1 MKKAALVLATSV
13 AFFFGAV
20 SAEAGRKMV
29 SMPSAKSVATG
40 AGTAVKDTD
49 RLRIPGEP
57 GTEYIPRTPSGTK
70 GTPIKVLP
78 TIDYSIPRTITQSKN
93 ILKGNLGQILLQG
106 SIAAAVGAVGWV
118 MSDDNT
124 KLQKK
129 NESVDGI
136 PVSGS
141 TTGSY
146 DSCKFPSADTLNKI
160 RVVTTGGVTYAIGV
174 WPSNNQSADGIP
186 SGYTYTNSC
195 TDTSLGYRPG
205 PRGYWPTEARRT
217 ISIQDVKAVKTDLT
231 DSDWPAL
238 DTHINAQGADWLKD
252 LLRWSCS
259 GTYGGPNPDGCFQSL
274 VEQTHV
280 TGPAAA
286 AGPSTSSLVS
296 GPNGITTVSTT
307 TTYNIKY
314 GDNFFDWTTS
324 VNTHKVNPDG
334 TTEDTTETEE
344 EQEEEPQ
351 APALGDPYAPEI
363 QKYKDIATEVSNP
376 PQVPANVNYSPWYSF
391 GGTCSELNLVLPIYG
406 PYTTNICPYIYDWV
420 RPVLAF
426 LLAMYTWHRCREMWT
441 EALRIARPI

>member
-13 AFFFGAV
+13 AFFFGAMN
-20 SAEAGRKMV
+20 AEAGRKMV

-57 GTEYIPRTPSGTK
+57 GTEYIPRTPSGTA

-78 TIDYSIPRTITQSKN
+78 TLDYSIPRTITQAKN

-124 KLQKK
+124 KLVKK
-129 NESVDGI
+129 TNSVDNI
-136 PVSGS
+136 ETSGG
-141 TTGSY
+141 TVDLGTIEPTGV
-146 DSCKFPSADTLNKI
+146 CQLMAPSKILNKI
-160 RVVTTGGVTYAIGV
+160 TPVTYRGV
-174 WPSNNQSADGIP
+174 LYSVWVGNFANIP
-186 SGYTYTNSC
+186 SGYTLYGNNC
-195 TDTSLGYRPG
+195 TQAGFPGGTVSRARPIASTDIKPMTVPLG
-205 PRGYWPTEARRT
+205 
-217 ISIQDVKAVKTDLT
+217 
-231 DSDWPAL
+231 DSDWSSL
-238 DTHINAQGADWLKD
+238 DPYITAQGADWLKD

-259 GTYGGPNPDGCFQSL
+259 GTYGGANPDGCYQSL
-274 VEQTHV
+274 VEQTRL
-280 TGPAAA
+280 TGPAAV
-286 AGPSTSSLVS
+286 AGPSTTALVS

-307 TTYNIKY
+307 TTYNIRY

-344 EQEEEPQ
+344 EQQEEPE

-391 GGTCSELNLVLPIYG
+391 GGNCSELNLVLPIYG